1 MAADPMSSAATTPG
15 SSSRAGRNL
24 PLAIGVGLG
33 LALLVLL
40 SLLNPA
46 AFTLLVAVALGI
58 AAWELCTALGTAEIH
73 PPLWPILIGGTVMY
87 AGAYAS
93 GTDGLV
99 VAMALSVL
107 AVLVW
112 RLFDGA
118 DGYLRDVSAGL
129 FVLSY
134 LPLLAGFAVLMVTQ
148 PQGAE
153 RIITFIFVVVASDVG
168 GYALG
173 VLFGK
178 HPMAPAISPKKSWE
192 GFAGSVLFSCAAG
205 ALALPLLLEATWW
218 EGLLLGLAVVCT
230 AVVGDLCESMIKRDI
245 GVKDMGRLL
254 PGHGGMMDRLDSLLL
269 SAPVVWLLL
278 SAFVG
283 P

>member
-1 MAADPMSSAATTPG
+1 MTVDPPSDAPASAP
-15 SSSRAGRNL
+15 SRAGRNL
-24 PLAIGVGLG
+24 PLAIGVGVG
-33 LALLVLL
+33 LAALVLV
-40 SLLNPA
+40 SLLDPA
-46 AFTLLVAVALGI
+46 AFSALVAVALAV
-58 AAWELCTALGTAEIH
+58 AAWELCQALATAGIHVPRVPVLLGGTA
-73 PPLWPILIGGTVMY
+73 MY
-87 AGAYAS
+87 VAAYES

-99 VAMALSVL
+99 VALALSVL

-129 FVLSY
+129 FVLGY
-134 LPLLAGFAVLMVTQ
+134 LPLLAGFAVLMVTES
-148 PQGAE
+148 QGVE
-153 RIITFIFVVVASDVG
+153 RIVTFVLVVVASDIG

-192 GFAGSVLFSCAAG
+192 GFAGSVLFCAVAG
-205 ALALPLLLEATWW
+205 AVAVPLLLEGEWW
-218 EGLLLGLAVVCT
+218 QGLLLGLAVVCS
-230 AVVGDLCESMIKRDI
+230 AVLGDLCESMVKRDI

-254 PGHGGMMDRLDSLLL
+254 PGHGGLMDRIDSLLL

-278 SAFVG
+278 NVFIG
-283 P
+283 T

>member
-1 MAADPMSSAATTPG
+1 MTTPPSGTSAAPA
-15 SSSRAGRNL
+15 SRAGRNL
-24 PLAIGVGLG
+24 PLAIGVGVG

-40 SLLNPA
+40 SLLSPA
-46 AFTLLVAVALGI
+46 AFTVLVAAALAV
-58 AAWELCTALGTAEIH
+58 AAWELCTAMASADIHVPVWPVILGGTA
-73 PPLWPILIGGTVMY
+73 MF
-87 AGAYAS
+87 AAAYES

-99 VAMALSVL
+99 VALALSVL

-148 PQGAE
+148 SQGVE
-153 RIITFIFVVVASDVG
+153 RIVTFIVVVVASDIG
-168 GYALG
+168 GYVLG

-178 HPMAPAISPKKSWE
+178 HPMAPRISPKKSWE
-192 GFAGSVLFSCAAG
+192 GFAGSVLFCCVAG
-205 ALALPLLLEATWW
+205 AVALPLLLEAEWW
-218 EGLLLGLAVVCT
+218 QGLLLGLAVVCT
-230 AVVGDLCESMIKRDI
+230 AVIGDLCESMVKRDL
-245 GVKDMGRLL
+245 GVKDMGTLL
-254 PGHGGMMDRLDSLLL
+254 PGHGGLMDRLDSLLL

-278 SAFVG
+278 SAFVVA
-283 P
+283 